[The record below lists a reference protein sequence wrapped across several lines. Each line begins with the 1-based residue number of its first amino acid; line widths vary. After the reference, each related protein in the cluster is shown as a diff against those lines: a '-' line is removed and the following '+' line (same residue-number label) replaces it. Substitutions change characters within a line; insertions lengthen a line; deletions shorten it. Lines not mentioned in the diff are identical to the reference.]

1 MDDKQQAPEPE
12 PESATGGAVTVTL
25 SKSIPVFDDK
35 VSVLLFRKPTAADII
50 QIGNPVLFDP
60 ISDPPRVEHHAQR
73 MTAMMA
79 RLSGVPA
86 SSLARMET
94 DDWIACAWE
103 LSPFFIPRRART

>member
-1 MDDKQQAPEPE
+1 MDEAPEAAADAVTD
-12 PESATGGAVTVTL
+12 ESITVTL
-25 SKSIPVFDDK
+25 SKPIPVFDEK
-35 VSVLLFRKPTAADII
+35 FTSLKFRKPTAGDII

-86 SSLARMET
+86 SSLAKLET
-94 DDWIACAWE
+94 EDWIACAWE
-103 LSPFFIPRRART
+103 LSPFFIPRRARI

>member
-1 MDDKQQAPEPE
+1 MDDDQAAKPEPE
-12 PESATGGAVTVTL
+12 GAGDDAITVSL
-25 SKSIPVFDDK
+25 SKPIPVFDDK
-35 VSVLLFRKPTAADII
+35 VSVLKFRKPTAADII

-103 LSPFFIPRRART
+103 LSPFFIPRRARI